1 MSCLTWAAGR
11 GHADIVKQLIDH
23 DAKVTTA
30 DKVNAQCFC
39 PGFPRLLETHGIVF
53 VKISGT
59 WKALENEFGPGKS
72 WNLLGNY
79 AVAGAEICA
88 FSHLCFIQYILYSHC
103 LQCLWQGPGE
113 MLLGPW
119 TSPGIFRNQRSVN
132 PVCYCSLLLTFIGV
146 VSIATNN
153 LCCLSL

>member
-39 PGFPRLLETHGIVF
+39 PGFPRLLETPGIVF

-72 WNLLGNY
+72 WNLLGNG
-79 AVAGAEICA
+79 ADAGAKICA
-88 FSHLCFIQYILYSHC
+88 SSHLCSIQYVLYSHC
-103 LQCLWQGPGE
+103 LQCLWQGPE
-113 MLLGPW
+113 EILLESW
-119 TSPGIFRNQRSVN
+119 KSPGFFVTN
-132 PVCYCSLLLTFIGV
+132 GV
-146 VSIATNN
+146 GTLFFTVH
-153 LCCLSL
+153 CF